1 MRQYC
6 QTFLILPKGCQK
18 ALSVFQMKKS
28 KLIIDYEYDFELL
41 GVITTAKGYKLAWE
55 LNQVLHIQLIKQP
68 DLVVGF
74 KNSDERGFSFYAHQT
89 QLNRLKLFKNKPSEN
104 EPGKY
109 FLIPEFPHFD
119 FIILAAMEE
128 QYAHQQLI
136 DLIKSIPSVQMVSF
150 IPLEGLKSKSNF
162 IF

>member
-1 MRQYC
+1 
-6 QTFLILPKGCQK
+6 
-18 ALSVFQMKKS
+18 MKKT
-28 KLIIDYEYDFELL
+28 KLIIDYEYDFDLL
-41 GVITTAKGYKLAWE
+41 GLTSVAKGYKLAWE
-55 LNQVLHIQLIKQP
+55 INRLFHITLVKQP

-74 KNSDERGFSFYAHQT
+74 KNGVERSFSFYAFESSH
-89 QLNRLKLFKNKPSEN
+89 NRLKLFKNKASEN
-104 EPGKY
+104 ERGKY

-128 QYAHQQLI
+128 QYARQELI
-136 DLIKSIPSVQMVSF
+136 SALKSISEVQLVAS